1 MASISLPAV
10 AGPMPGTSCA
20 TRKPASRERGFSAQ
34 RSTDSMSLT
43 WAASRKRRPPNF
55 TNGML
60 RRVSSS
66 SSAAL
71 WLEARN
77 SAACDLSVAPP
88 SRCASTWSATQRAWP
103 ASSLTLT
110 SSGRCDE
117 ARSVHSALA

>member
-1 MASISLPAV
+1 
-10 AGPMPGTSCA
+10 MPGTSCA

-34 RSTDSMSLT
+34 RSTDT
-43 WAASRKRRPPNF
+43 
-55 TNGML
+55 
-60 RRVSSS
+60 
-66 SSAAL
+66 SAAL